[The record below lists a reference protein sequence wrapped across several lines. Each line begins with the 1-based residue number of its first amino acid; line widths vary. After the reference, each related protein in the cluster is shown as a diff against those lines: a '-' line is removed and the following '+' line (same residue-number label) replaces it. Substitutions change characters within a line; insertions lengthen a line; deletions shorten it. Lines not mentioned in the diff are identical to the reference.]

1 MKTIIAPVDF
11 SPQSL
16 NAAFFAADLAEFY
29 GADLILF
36 HTYEVITPMTVYTY
50 PFVSLPEM
58 QHAAEYELEECKKK
72 IDSRLKRA
80 IHIELRTEYNSLE
93 VGLKNL
99 CDEKKPDLVVMGL
112 SGKDVLTRLVVGSN
126 TIRAIHHLDYPILAV
141 PTKAEFIPIRKI
153 GFACDYKQVEDT
165 TPIEP
170 LKKLILDFK
179 AELHVMN
186 VDNTSQSRT
195 SEERALENGY
205 AVELLKAFKP
215 EFHAIES
222 PDVTDGINW
231 FAQKAKLD
239 LIVVIPKKHNL
250 IDKLFKRS
258 QTKDLIFHTN
268 IPVLCM
274 HE

>member
-11 SPQSL
+11 SAQSL
-16 NAAFFAADLAEFY
+16 NAAFFAAELAEFY

-72 IDSRLKRA
+72 IDARLKRPINIQLVA
-80 IHIELRTEYNSLE
+80 EYNSLE
-93 VGLKNL
+93 VGLKKI
-99 CDEKKPDLVVMGL
+99 CDEKKPDMVVMGL
-112 SGKDVLTRLVVGSN
+112 TGKDMLTRLVVGSN
-126 TIRAIHHLDYPILAV
+126 TIKAIHHLDYPILAV
-141 PTKAEFIPIRKI
+141 PKDAEFIPIKKV
-153 GFACDYKQVEDT
+153 GFACDYKQVVDT
-165 TPIEP
+165 TPIDP
-170 LKKLILDFK
+170 LKNILKDFK

-186 VDNTSQSRT
+186 VDDSGRHNT
-195 SEERALENGY
+195 SEENVMENKY
-205 AVELLKAFKP
+205 VVELLTAFKP
-215 EFHAIES
+215 EFHSIEHI
-222 PDVTDGINW
+222 DITDGINW
-231 FAQKAKLD
+231 FAEKAKLD
-239 LIVVIPKKHNL
+239 LIVVIPRKHNL

-258 QTKDLIFHTN
+258 HTKDLLFHTN